1 MRSPSAAAA
10 VRHFENFFKSFA
22 NVPLVS
28 PVVPLE
34 SPVFAL
40 GEFEEIESPSLG
52 CAIVFVVV
60 SSTAFFTACT
70 VLAKP
75 LTYIID
81 DAIAMVKIAT
91 TVMLENIIPLMTILW
106 L

>member
-1 MRSPSAAAA
+1 VRSLLAAAA

-34 SPVFAL
+34 SSVFTL
-40 GEFEEIESPSLG
+40 GEFGEIEFPPLG

-70 VLAKP
+70 LPAKP
-75 LTYIID
+75 LTNITD
-81 DAIAMVKIAT
+81 DAIAMVRIAT
-91 TVMLENIIPLMTILW
+91 TVMLENIILLMTTSW